1 MNLTKIN
8 EIRATAG
15 LAPLTGNPGKQA
27 QHKRQ
32 AANKAARAQASRD
45 LKSLRSSGRKGK

>member
-1 MNLTKIN
+1 MNLQQIN

-15 LAPLTGNPGKQA
+15 LKPLAINPDKQA
-27 QHKRQ
+27 KHKRQ

-45 LKSLRSSGRKGK
+45 MKNKRAKGGK